1 MFPLYRSCR
10 SVHVVR
16 NDALHQDGLTAQCL
30 PTVWQEQANRS
41 FCAWLLEGSLGMT
54 VIVWFL
60 VVGLLLV
67 SLAFVTPLL
76 QRLPLSVSTVY
87 LGVGI
92 VLGPS
97 VLGLLSWDLVREAR
111 LFERLTEIT
120 VIVSLFTV
128 GLTLRRSPTD
138 RSWLL
143 PIRLAS
149 LTMILTI
156 IAITLIGVMV
166 LGLPLGAAVLLGAIL
181 APTDPVLASDV
192 QLQHPTDRDTLRHS
206 ISGEAGLNDGT
217 AFPFVMLGLG
227 LLALHPASGAELL
240 NLWGDRPFT
249 LWGWLAWDVLWA
261 VTVGLAVG
269 AGVGWLVGK
278 LALWMQHHLSTAFSL
293 HEFLVLGLIAL
304 AYGAAELVYGY
315 GFLAVF
321 AAGYTLRYIELR
333 TTNHAP
339 EPVELP
345 PVVLGSKDADT
356 QALTAEPERAAQF
369 LAVSLLDFNDK
380 LEHLL
385 SAAIVVLVGGV
396 LTAAYWT
403 WEVLWLAPLLFFV
416 IRPLAVGLGLL
427 GSRVD
432 RVQLGLIGW
441 FGIRGLGSIYYLTY
455 AIEHHLPEPLAQ
467 RLTGIVLSL
476 IVVSVV
482 VHGVSVTPLMTWY
495 ERTRQPRQVA
505 RADT

>member
-1 MFPLYRSCR
+1 
-10 SVHVVR
+10 
-16 NDALHQDGLTAQCL
+16 
-30 PTVWQEQANRS
+30 
-41 FCAWLLEGSLGMT
+41 MT
-54 VIVWFL
+54 VILWFL

-67 SLAFVTPLL
+67 SLAFLTPLL

-87 LGVGI
+87 LGVG
-92 VLGPS
+92 VLLGP
-97 VLGLLSWDLVREAR
+97 VGLGLLSWDLVREAHF
-111 LFERLTEIT
+111 FERLTEIT
-120 VIVSLFTV
+120 VVVSLFTV

-138 RSWLL
+138 RSWWL

-156 IAITLIGVMV
+156 LAVVVVGVV
-166 LGLPLGAAVLLGAIL
+166 LLELPLGVAVLLGAIL

-192 QLQHPTDRDTLRHS
+192 QLQHPTDRDILRHS

-227 LLALHPASGAELL
+227 LLGLHPASGSEFL
-240 NLWGDRPFT
+240 NLWGDRSFT
-249 LWGWLAWDVLWA
+249 LWGWLALDVGWA
-261 VTVGLAVG
+261 VTVGLVVG
-269 AGVGWLVGK
+269 GGIGWVVGK
-278 LALWMQHHLSTAFSL
+278 LALWMQHHLSSSFSL

-304 AYGAAELVYGY
+304 AYSTAELGYGY

-333 TTNHAP
+333 ATNHAP

-345 PVVLGSKDADT
+345 PVVLGSKDSDL
-356 QALTAEPERAAQF
+356 QALTSEPQKAAQF

-396 LTAAYWT
+396 LTAEYWT
-403 WEVLWLAPLLFFV
+403 WDVLWLAPLLFLLV
-416 IRPLAVGLGLL
+416 RPLTVALGLL

-432 RVQLGLIGW
+432 RIQLALIGW
-441 FGIRGLGSIYYLTY
+441 FGIRGIGSIYYLTY
-455 AIEHHLPEPLAQ
+455 AIEHHLAESLAE
-467 RLTGIVLSL
+467 RLTAIVLSL
-476 IVVSVV
+476 IAVSVV
-482 VHGVSVTPLMTWY
+482 VHGISVTPLMTWY
-495 ERTRQPRQVA
+495 ERTRRPQQLA
-505 RADT
+505 QADS